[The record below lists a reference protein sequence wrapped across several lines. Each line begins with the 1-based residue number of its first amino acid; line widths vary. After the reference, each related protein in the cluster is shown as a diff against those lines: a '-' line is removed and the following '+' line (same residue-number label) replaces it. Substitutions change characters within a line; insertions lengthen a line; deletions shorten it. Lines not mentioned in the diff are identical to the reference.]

1 MLGANDQTHASLSER
16 ELHRGIHRGHARGR
30 PGGTCGF
37 PETMMSEPNQGG
49 EENAPDR
56 GDSEDDGTTPP
67 KNRWWKALLLAFCCW
82 HAVYLIISIAP
93 AAPSRGDRG
102 NPVLDLYRLMFGGV
116 QQWNMFD
123 TIPVLHS
130 LDVRF
135 ESKDAT
141 GAKITRGCVLP
152 GFKPYPKPES
162 ARYYVLLGR
171 LATFSNDTPYRDV
184 SMRKAAGLL
193 PPPGAGESWSFVVDE
208 GYTRNLFH
216 IRRDGHI
223 SMPVTKTLDV
233 NNPGA
238 SPPP

>member
-1 MLGANDQTHASLSER
+1 V
-16 ELHRGIHRGHARGR
+16 
-30 PGGTCGF
+30 
-37 PETMMSEPNQGG
+37 
-49 EENAPDR
+49 ENVPDH
-56 GDSEDDGTTPP
+56 GVSEDDGAATP

-82 HAVYLIISIAP
+82 HAVFLIISIAP
-93 AAPSRGDRG
+93 APPSRGDRG
-102 NPVLDLYRLMFGGV
+102 NPVLDLYRLMLGGV

-135 ESKDAT
+135 ESKEAT

-171 LATFSNDTPYRDV
+171 LVMFSNDIPYRDAY
-184 SMRKAAGLL
+184 MRKAAGLL
-193 PPPGAGESWSFVVDE
+193 PAPGAGESWSLVADE

-216 IRRDGHI
+216 IRRDGHMA
-223 SMPVTKTLDV
+223 MPVTQTFDL

-238 SPPP
+238 SAP